1 VCPAGQ
7 AQTNEGSSAC
17 ARCVAGKAQPLTDQ
31 DACFDCPAGQR
42 PNIARGATKCE
53 FDPASSSS
61 GAGATPS
68 PPNAGS
74 ADEAISPLP
83 GMMWSS
89 NGGKYAKLTVGVLLL
104 VGTEERSAAFQD
116 AALSARFRRGLASA
130 VGVRLS
136 AVHLSR
142 AERADVGVRRHPR
155 LAAAAARR
163 AALQRKGLLAVGV
176 FGADGGSGTA
186 APMNENANGVGASDV
201 VVEMRIHIAA
211 PWARGLL
218 ARIGSQDFPASLA
231 ASLQRAGVRLSQG
244 LGSVHAVLTTLHQAM
259 GIGLTPEGAQHEG
272 DGMEGMGD
280 GGSFFDGDGGGADG
294 SDGDGDGAGGGGGSK
309 MSSFMA
315 VELAVVAALLITIAV
330 LLHQR
335 KDTRGRGGG
344 GSGPRRGG
352 SSGSGGR
359 RSGSSRN
366 GSSRNGHDY
375 GQLAQ
380 EELAQ
385 IQQRAQDAP
394 RIHLSRGSSQR
405 GGPSSPT
412 LRSRPNSP
420 QRDQLDDRMRP
431 PQRATLQKM
440 KGGMS
445 PEDRMRGERS
455 PNSPTLRTS
464 SSVKT
469 PERSRVDERRRSQER
484 RRRNSDSPW

>member
-7 AQTNEGSSAC
+7 AQPNEGSSAC
-17 ARCVAGKAQPLTDQ
+17 ARCVTGKAQPLTDQ

-53 FDPASSSS
+53 FDPASSS
-61 GAGATPS
+61 GAGVTSS
-68 PPNAGS
+68 PPNVGS
-74 ADEAISPLP
+74 VDEADSPLP
-83 GMMWSS
+83 GMWSG
-89 NGGKYAKLTVGVLLL
+89 NDGKYAKLTVGVLLL
-104 VGTEERSAAFQD
+104 IDTEERSAAFQD
-116 AALSARFRRGLASA
+116 AAFSARFRRGLASA
-130 VGVRLS
+130 VGVRPS

-163 AALQRKGLLAVGV
+163 ATLQRKGLLAVGV
-176 FGADGGSGTA
+176 FGADGDSGTA
-186 APMNENANGVGASDV
+186 APMNDNANGVGASDV

-272 DGMEGMGD
+272 DGMAGMAG
-280 GGSFFDGDGGGADG
+280 GGSFFDGDGGADG

-315 VELAVVAALLITIAV
+315 AELAVVAALLITIAV
-330 LLHQR
+330 LLQQR
-335 KDTRGRGGG
+335 KDTRGGGGG
-344 GSGPRRGG
+344 GSGSRRGG
-352 SSGSGGR
+352 NSGSGSR

-380 EELAQ
+380 EELTQ

-394 RIHLSRGSSQR
+394 QINLGRGSSQR
-405 GGPSSPT
+405 GGA
-412 LRSRPNSP
+412 RSRPNSP
-420 QRDQLDDRMRP
+420 H
-431 PQRATLQKM
+431 KM